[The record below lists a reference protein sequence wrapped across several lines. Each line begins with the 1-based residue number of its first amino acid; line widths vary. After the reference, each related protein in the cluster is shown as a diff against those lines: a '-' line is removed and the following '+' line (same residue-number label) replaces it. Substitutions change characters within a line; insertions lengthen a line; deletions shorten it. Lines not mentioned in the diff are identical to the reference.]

1 MVNNSNKGNKW
12 LIISYLANI
21 DNSVPANW
29 IDDRLIHL
37 KRNGVIPLLL
47 SSFCGG
53 RHQGL
58 FHKRVLSLDPAGFK
72 HDLRFILKRRGLKG
86 FLMGLIE
93 TLILLPIYPF
103 YLLETKV
110 FKLWGEGQFGW
121 VPSSAIA
128 GLIICLI
135 KKPCVIY
142 STGGPLSPHI
152 SAAFIS
158 KLTKIPWIA
167 ELEDPLVCRDVGRN
181 EFSKKGLAYCE
192 KMLFDKAEKV
202 IFCTEKAKE
211 SAEIRH
217 GRGKGVVIYP
227 GVPVEKL
234 PSKDWESGEKLR
246 FIHTGSLYQTRNLDY
261 FLGGLK
267 IAIAERPE
275 LKNHV
280 TVELYGAIHTNA
292 IKERMDKFP
301 YKVIN
306 YHGMIGRLDA
316 SNNALNSDILLLIQN
331 TDYRSCETIPSKIYE
346 YLFYKRPILGLIY
359 KNEELETMLESH
371 GHVAVSADNEIEI
384 AEKIVEFFNR
394 WSEGELNVKNRFV
407 DCEYTVQS
415 ATEQLVNLVN
425 SFI

>member
-1 MVNNSNKGNKW
+1 MLNNSNKGNKW
-12 LIISYLANI
+12 LIISYILNVE
-21 DNSVPANW
+21 NSVPANW
-29 IDDRLIHL
+29 VDDRLMHL
-37 KRNGVIPLLL
+37 KRRGVTPLLL

-53 RHQGL
+53 RHKEW
-58 FHKRVLSLDPAGFK
+58 FHKQVLCLDPAGFK
-72 HDLRFILKRRGLKG
+72 HDLQFILKRWGLKG
-86 FLMGLIE
+86 FSMKLIE

-110 FKLWGEGQFGW
+110 FKLWGEGHFGW
-121 VPSSAIA
+121 VPSSALS

-142 STGGPLSPHI
+142 STGGPLSAHF

-158 KLTKIPWIA
+158 KLTRIPWIA

-192 KMLFDKAEKV
+192 KMLFNKAEKV

-217 GRGKGVVIYP
+217 GCGKGVVIYP
-227 GVPVEKL
+227 GTPVEKF
-234 PSKDWESGEKLR
+234 PAKDWQRREKIR
-246 FIHTGSLYQTRNLDY
+246 FVHTGSLYQTRNLDY

-275 LKNHV
+275 LKDHV
-280 TVELYGAIHTNA
+280 TVELYGAIHTKA

-306 YHGMIGRLDA
+306 YHGLVGRLEA
-316 SNNALNSDILLLIQN
+316 ANNTLNSDILLLIQN
-331 TDYRSCETIPSKIYE
+331 TDYRSCETIPSKIYD
-346 YLFYKRPILGLIY
+346 YLYFKRQILGLIY
-359 KNEELETMLESH
+359 KNEELKTMLEAH
-371 GHVAVSADNEIEI
+371 GHAAINADNEVEI
-384 AEKIVEFFNR
+384 AEKILEFFAK
-394 WSEGELNVKNRFV
+394 WSTGGLNVKNRFA
-407 DCEYTVQS
+407 DCEYTVER

-425 SFI
+425 SFS